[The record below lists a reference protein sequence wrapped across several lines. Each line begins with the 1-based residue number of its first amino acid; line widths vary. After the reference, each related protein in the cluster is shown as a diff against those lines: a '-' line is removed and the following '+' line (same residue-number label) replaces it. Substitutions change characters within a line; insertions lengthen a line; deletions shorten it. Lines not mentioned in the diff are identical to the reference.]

1 MHITETSLVYSLFSI
16 RLHSC
21 IVCTYVRSILL
32 INSVA
37 FADVVL
43 LQPEG
48 QDDTAFSKLVRTIQ
62 LIKQWAKRSPESEL
76 NRKDSFLKKFRMTG
90 PNIDSAYTN
99 GNNSSQS
106 SGRNIHL
113 NGGLRIK
120 RRVINP
126 NGNVL
131 YYWLALVTVAVLYNI
146 FLIIARETFEQL
158 QEDYV
163 ALWITLDYL
172 CDLVYVGDMVI
183 QFFTGRCEITC
194 D

>member
-1 MHITETSLVYSLFSI
+1 M
-16 RLHSC
+16 
-21 IVCTYVRSILL
+21 
-32 INSVA
+32 
-37 FADVVL
+37 
-43 LQPEG
+43 
-48 QDDTAFSKLVRTIQ
+48 
-62 LIKQWAKRSPESEL
+62 IKQWAKRSPESEL
-76 NRKDSFLKKFRMTG
+76 DRKDSFLKKFRMTG

-99 GNNSSQS
+99 GNNALHNN
-106 SGRNIHL
+106 GRNKNL
-113 NGGLRIK
+113 NGSVRTK

-131 YYWLALVTVAVLYNI
+131 YYWLLLVTLAVLYNI

-172 CDLVYVGDMVI
+172 CDLVYVGDMII

>member
-1 MHITETSLVYSLFSI
+1 MV
-16 RLHSC
+16 
-21 IVCTYVRSILL
+21 
-32 INSVA
+32 
-37 FADVVL
+37 
-43 LQPEG
+43 
-48 QDDTAFSKLVRTIQ
+48 K
-62 LIKQWAKRSPESEL
+62 KWASRSPESEL
-76 NRKDSFLKKFRMTG
+76 ERKDSFLKKFTG
-90 PNIDSAYTN
+90 PNIDSALGG
-99 GNNSSQS
+99 GNNSSQNS
-106 SGRNIHL
+106 ERSRYR
-113 NGGLRIK
+113 NGGLHKI

-126 NGNVL
+126 TGNVL

-158 QEDYV
+158 QEDYL

>member
-1 MHITETSLVYSLFSI
+1 M
-16 RLHSC
+16 
-21 IVCTYVRSILL
+21 
-32 INSVA
+32 
-37 FADVVL
+37 
-43 LQPEG
+43 
-48 QDDTAFSKLVRTIQ
+48 
-62 LIKQWAKRSPESEL
+62 IKQWAKRSPESEL
-76 NRKDSFLKKFRMTG
+76 DRKDSFLKKFRMTG

-99 GNNSSQS
+99 GNNALHNN
-106 SGRNIHL
+106 GRNKNL
-113 NGGLRIK
+113 NGSVRTK

-131 YYWLALVTVAVLYNI
+131 YYWLLLVTLAVLYNI

-163 ALWITLDYL
+163 PLWITLDYL
-172 CDLVYVGDMVI
+172 CDLVYVGDMII

>member
-1 MHITETSLVYSLFSI
+1 M
-16 RLHSC
+16 
-21 IVCTYVRSILL
+21 
-32 INSVA
+32 
-37 FADVVL
+37 
-43 LQPEG
+43 
-48 QDDTAFSKLVRTIQ
+48 
-62 LIKQWAKRSPESEL
+62 IKQWAKRSPESEL
-76 NRKDSFLKKFRMTG
+76 DRKDSFLKKFRMTG

-99 GNNSSQS
+99 GNNASHNN
-106 SGRNIHL
+106 GRNKNP
-113 NGGLRIK
+113 NGSVRTK

-131 YYWLALVTVAVLYNI
+131 YYWLLLVTLAVLYNI

-172 CDLVYVGDMVI
+172 CDLVYVGDMII

>member
-1 MHITETSLVYSLFSI
+1 
-16 RLHSC
+16 
-21 IVCTYVRSILL
+21 
-32 INSVA
+32 
-37 FADVVL
+37 
-43 LQPEG
+43 
-48 QDDTAFSKLVRTIQ
+48 
-62 LIKQWAKRSPESEL
+62 
-76 NRKDSFLKKFRMTG
+76 MTG
-90 PNIDSAYTN
+90 PNIDSAYTS
-99 GNNSSQS
+99 GNNSSQN
-106 SGRNIHL
+106 SGRNINL
-113 NGGLRIK
+113 NGGLRTK

-163 ALWITLDYL
+163 PLWITLDYL
-172 CDLVYVGDMVI
+172 CDLVYVGDMIV